1 MFFLEV
7 LLIIDWSG
15 SAFSVYTDTET
26 WSKLGKEN
34 ALLILNHSN
43 ELDWL
48 VAWVLGNQ
56 ANILG
61 VSICMFPFICANTKP
76 IIFFSCRTQNC
87 LLKKQSN
94 GFLSLDGRGN
104 LRRLDF

>member
-1 MFFLEV
+1 
-7 LLIIDWSG
+7 LIIDWSG

-34 ALLILNHSN
+34 ALIILNHSN

-61 VSICMFPFICANTKP
+61 ASIFV
-76 IIFFSCRTQNC
+76 
-87 LLKKQSN
+87 L
-94 GFLSLDGRGN
+94 FLSASSFL
-104 LRRLDF
+104 

>member
-1 MFFLEV
+1 MRFRNNELINEFTFLEV

-43 ELDWL
+43 ELDLL

-61 VSICMFPFICANTKP
+61 IS
-76 IIFFSCRTQNC
+76 IFFFKSVASPY
-87 LLKKQSN
+87 KKWSIDRCDRYN
-94 GFLSLDGRGN
+94 I
-104 LRRLDF
+104 

>member
-56 ANILG
+56 SNILG
-61 VSICMFPFICANTKP
+61 VSACSLLSVPTLNQL
-76 IIFFSCRTQNC
+76 FSFHVE
-87 LLKKQSN
+87 LKIVY
-94 GFLSLDGRGN
+94 
-104 LRRLDF
+104 

>member
-1 MFFLEV
+1 MV
-7 LLIIDWSG
+7 IDWSG
-15 SAFSVYTDTET
+15 SAISVYTDTET
-26 WSKLGKEN
+26 WSKLGSEN

-61 VSICMFPFICANTKP
+61 ASCISILPNSLLFYKRLMLT
-76 IIFFSCRTQNC
+76 FSCYLEFKTVHQE
-87 LLKKQSN
+87 S
-94 GFLSLDGRGN
+94 S
-104 LRRLDF
+104 